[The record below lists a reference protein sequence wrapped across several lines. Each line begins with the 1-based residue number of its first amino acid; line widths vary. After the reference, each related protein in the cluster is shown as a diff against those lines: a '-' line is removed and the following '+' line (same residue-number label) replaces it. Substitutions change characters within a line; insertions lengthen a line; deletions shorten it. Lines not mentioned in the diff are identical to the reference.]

1 MVVAPT
7 QWNKKSCNPHCLLKE
22 DGTVLLEFL
31 IPLHPVN
38 VSIGMYTVLAWSRC
52 TDFFAPLA
60 DCSEAKRRQVRLF
73 SRREAL
79 HEVDVL
85 LVGKR
90 VRPAAR
96 TPSFGEAHVPSC
108 VARRH

>member
-1 MVVAPT
+1 MP
-7 QWNKKSCNPHCLLKE
+7 
-22 DGTVLLEFL
+22 VLHH
-31 IPLHPVN
+31 PGPPVN
-38 VSIGMYTVLAWSRC
+38 VSIGTQVSVLAWSRG

-60 DCSEAKRRQVRLF
+60 DSGEAKRRQVRLF

-90 VRPAAR
+90 VWPAAR

-108 VARRH
+108 VACRH